1 MAPAI
6 DNSTLCQ
13 RVYDHLYGEIM
24 ADRLPPG
31 TELSEV
37 ALSRELAVSRGPIR
51 EAMGRLASDGL
62 VTVRPRRGAEVRAVT
77 TRELIDAYQVREVLE
92 VLAVKLAMLR
102 ITDSDLDRLD
112 ELVDKMAE
120 HARGSAVADF
130 FAANV
135 AFHDLIGK
143 LSGNEKLVQVHQRL
157 IAETARF
164 QARTVALRGNL
175 EGSVN
180 EHRAILAAIRK
191 CDMDEAAALAAAH
204 VRVPTERLQQTF
216 NEAAPDATVASRA
229 LD

>member
-13 RVYDHLYGEIM
+13 RVYDHLHGEIM

-102 ITDSDLDRLD
+102 IADSDLDRLD
-112 ELVDKMAE
+112 DLVDKMAE
-120 HARGSAVADF
+120 HARGNAVADF

-191 CDMDEAAALAAAH
+191 RDVDEAAALAAAH
-204 VRVPTERLQQTF
+204 VRVPTERLRQTF
-216 NEAAPDATVASRA
+216 NEAASDAMIASRT